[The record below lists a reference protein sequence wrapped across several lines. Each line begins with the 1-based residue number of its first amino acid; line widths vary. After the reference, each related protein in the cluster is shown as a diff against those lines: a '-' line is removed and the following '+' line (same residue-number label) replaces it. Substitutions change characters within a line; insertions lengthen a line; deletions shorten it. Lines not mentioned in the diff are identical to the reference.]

1 MHLHVQ
7 VKHHVQLMV
16 NSPKCE
22 HLKEKNSVIIQVM

>member
-1 MHLHVQ
+1 MYPVHE
-7 VKHHVQLMV
+7 KHVQLMV